1 MKRKT
6 LWWVGVWAK
15 SFLAQTT
22 LLLHRRMS
30 SGGSEAA
37 VGGNYKSFPDQDK
50 VLAVTWFYVLV
61 LLMSRK
67 IVTDSL
73 SQNYSKAS
81 GPLMPS
87 SFLAYPVLKASYLTY
102 NPSHSHSHDR
112 SYILLV
118 DPI

>member
-1 MKRKT
+1 M
-6 LWWVGVWAK
+6 
-15 SFLAQTT
+15 
-22 LLLHRRMS
+22 
-30 SGGSEAA
+30 
-37 VGGNYKSFPDQDK
+37 GGNYKTFPDQDK
-50 VLAVTWFYVLV
+50 VLAITWFYALL

-81 GPLMPS
+81 GPLMLS
-87 SFLAYPVLKASYLTY
+87 SFLAYPVLKASYLTN
-102 NPSHSHSHDR
+102 NPSHTHSHHR